1 MANPN
6 EKPQFSGD
14 LITLENVWTKE
25 TEGICSIYISYGLRV
40 KGNTISN

>member
-14 LITLENVWTKE
+14 LITLENVQTKE
-25 TEGICSIYISYGLRV
+25 TEGICSIHIFHMVRE
-40 KGNTISN
+40 